1 MNCAR
6 LLVLGKRGLRNVSRN
21 GLLGMLPGRRSHYHM
36 HVIGGASERLL
47 LVSKAHELRVSCG
60 MHTLGQ
66 RLSNRTDDHVNRLRK
81 QSGWCKR
88 FIKCPIIGHY

>member
-47 LVSKAHELRVSCG
+47 LVSKAHELRGCPVACT
-60 MHTLGQ
+60 HLDNVCLIGQ
-66 RLSNRTDDHVNRLRK
+66 MIMLIDYVNSRDGANASSNAQL
-81 QSGWCKR
+81 
-88 FIKCPIIGHY
+88 